1 MRTSTFSALGLPILG
16 ASRQQRRK
24 APSAVLQR
32 ILFPR
37 TNVASMQTRP
47 NHDQIN
53 ANKRA
58 PAPEKEDEH
67 PDPTWIIYFM
77 GGAVIIGNA
86 LMYFDSRKSEAVLQE
101 WAEAA
106 NEIGYLRVKVADL
119 EKQLQDATQVLAK

>member
-1 MRTSTFSALGLPILG
+1 
-16 ASRQQRRK
+16 
-24 APSAVLQR
+24 
-32 ILFPR
+32 
-37 TNVASMQTRP
+37 
-47 NHDQIN
+47 
-53 ANKRA
+53 
-58 PAPEKEDEH
+58 
-67 PDPTWIIYFM
+67 M